1 MIARKL
7 FCDND
12 PTWSSQGPIRGVF
25 CLGVGQGSDRFTSLA
40 RKALLEVVQQI
51 LGLEVQTFILLIL
64 GLEAFEKDTTADIT
78 SYIKNVV
85 SVERLD
91 TTSETSPSTA
101 LTAAII
107 MGESGDE
114 MCQTIVITI
123 DRQLSSLK
131 KQK

>member
-1 MIARKL
+1 M
-7 FCDND
+7 
-12 PTWSSQGPIRGVF
+12 
-25 CLGVGQGSDRFTSLA
+25 
-40 RKALLEVVQQI
+40 
-51 LGLEVQTFILLIL
+51 LIL

-91 TTSETSPSTA
+91 TTSKTIPSTA
-101 LTAAII
+101 PTAAII

-131 KQK
+131 KQKLAEGNRVR